1 MIRKLIPLIIMLC
14 VFTVLLL
21 PTIFY
26 KIEKSTTSSTE
37 NENKNINTD
46 MSIKPDNTTNEL
58 KSFPKAETSNKSE
71 PNTLVSETQV
81 VKEQKANSEI
91 RKTDID
97 TSNYLSSLQ
106 CISYKLKQGETLTDI
121 ARKYESTCNLNS
133 TIKMIKS
140 INKIDDV
147 NNMNS
152 QTIVNI
158 PENALKSG
166 TMYTV
171 VAGNTW
177 YKLANKYYP
186 EYTVESVMKFL
197 VYINNLPNNDLPLG
211 EKIFLPS
218 L

>member
-1 MIRKLIPLIIMLC
+1 MIRKLMPLIVILC
-14 VFTVLLL
+14 VFTAVLLSA
-21 PTIFY
+21 TFY
-26 KIEKSTTSSTE
+26 KTEKSTTSSTE
-37 NENKNINTD
+37 NKNINTD
-46 MSIKPDNTTNEL
+46 ISVKPDNTTNEL
-58 KSFPKAETSNKSE
+58 KSFPKTETSNKSE
-71 PNTLVSETQV
+71 PNKVANEMQV

-97 TSNYLSSLQ
+97 ISNYLSSLQ
-106 CISYKLKQGETLTDI
+106 CISHRLQQGETLTDV

-133 TIKMIKS
+133 TIKIIKS

-152 QTIVNI
+152 QAIVNI

-171 VAGNTW
+171 AAGNTW

-186 EYTVESVMKFL
+186 EHTVESVMKFL